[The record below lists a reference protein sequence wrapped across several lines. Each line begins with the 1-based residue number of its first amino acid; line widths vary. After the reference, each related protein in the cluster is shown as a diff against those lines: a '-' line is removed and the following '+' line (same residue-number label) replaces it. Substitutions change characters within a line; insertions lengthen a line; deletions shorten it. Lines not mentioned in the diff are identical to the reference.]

1 MVGRIADIFLNGE
14 IAEAVNGAVL
24 RGPAFVLGYVSAD
37 ATPSLSF
44 RGSLLVYS
52 DDQLALW
59 ARNPVD
65 GLARSVAERPP
76 VSLVYYSR
84 DTPGPFYLSIKGRA
98 RVAPELNDF
107 VYEHMVEVERTQD
120 PERHGVAI
128 VIDVDDVVGASTQ
141 GMFLQERTP

>member
-1 MVGRIADIFLNGE
+1 MVGRMADVYLNGE

-24 RGPAFVLGYVSAD
+24 RGPAFVLGYVGAD
-37 ATPSLSF
+37 GSPSLSF

-59 ARNPVD
+59 ARNPID
-65 GLARSVAERPP
+65 GLAQSIPARPQ

-98 RVAPELNDF
+98 RVAPELNEF
-107 VYEHMVEVERTQD
+107 VYDHMVEVERTQD
-120 PERHGVAI
+120 PERKGVAV
-128 VIDVDDVVGASTQ
+128 VIDVDDVVGASTE

>member
-1 MVGRIADIFLNGE
+1 MADISLNGE

-24 RGPAFVLGYVSAD
+24 RGPAFVLGYVTAD
-37 ATPSLSF
+37 GSPSLSF
-44 RGSLLVYS
+44 RGSLLVYA

-65 GLARSVAERPP
+65 GLAQSVGDRPK

-98 RVAPELNDF
+98 RVAPEINDY

-120 PERHGVAI
+120 PERKGVAI
-128 VIDVDDVVGASTQ
+128 LIDVDDVVGASSE